1 MLSFEGADFPAFFD
15 TLSRAVDAIDG
26 DLIYAVKPRLTSLGA
41 ALLANHLTGKPIF
54 LEANDLET
62 VVGSP
67 TSADRHAALP
77 LSALIERAEEAR
89 VPYADIWSQLLD
101 ACAQEIP
108 NVFTHNVNLDM
119 HYGRRSHQMRNVKD
133 ETVYDPAA
141 YDREAVRAELGFGP
155 EDRVI
160 LFGGMVR
167 RHKGV
172 FELLELV
179 ERLGEP
185 YRLLIVGSRETPD
198 LRELAKRAAGRA
210 TILPPQPPERM
221 AALNLAA
228 DLVILWLDPAVPAS
242 HYQSPYKLT
251 DALAMGPA
259 IIASPVGGLAELC
272 GNLLWPVPFGDFD
285 RLVATIG
292 RIFADDAERA
302 RRRERARKLF
312 LREFSYNSVPT
323 AIAIAAARLARPT
336 GAYPVATRFAE
347 AMAAFEAQLR
357 TPP

>member
-1 MLSFEGADFPAFFD
+1 M
-15 TLSRAVDAIDG
+15 
-26 DLIYAVKPRLTSLGA
+26 
-41 ALLANHLTGKPIF
+41 
-54 LEANDLET
+54 
-62 VVGSP
+62 
-67 TSADRHAALP
+67 
-77 LSALIERAEEAR
+77 
-89 VPYADIWSQLLD
+89 PYADIWSQLLD

-108 NVFTHNVNLDM
+108 NIFTHNVNLDM
-119 HYGRRSHQMRNVKD
+119 HYGRRSYPMRNVKD

-172 FELLELV
+172 FELFELV
-179 ERLGEP
+179 ERLGAP
-185 YRLLIVGSRETPD
+185 YRLLVVGSRETPD

-251 DALAMGPA
+251 DALAIGPA
-259 IIASPVGGLAELC
+259 IIASPGGGSRNSAAICC
-272 GNLLWPVPFGDFD
+272 GRFRSVISTASTPRSAKFFF
-285 RLVATIG
+285 R
-292 RIFADDAERA
+292 RYERA
-302 RRRERARKLF
+302 RRRESGESF
-312 LREFSYNSVPT
+312 FCESSPT
-323 AIAIAAARLARPT
+323 IRCRPRSPSLPQ
-336 GAYPVATRFAE
+336 G
-347 AMAAFEAQLR
+347 
-357 TPP
+357 